1 MWPDEER
8 RVQGSPTAICFAR
21 VTFIFR
27 SMKKKKKKST
37 FFVLRRCTAVMKHS
51 GRKVLRDFIYLFIFT
66 TPASK
71 MNNFSKEPL
80 HVCMQSWFQV
90 AKRKM

>member
-1 MWPDEER
+1 M
-8 RVQGSPTAICFAR
+8 
-21 VTFIFR
+21 
-27 SMKKKKKKST
+27 
-37 FFVLRRCTAVMKHS
+37 LRRCTTVMKHS

-71 MNNFSKEPL
+71 MNNFPKEPL